1 VQVGDIMLY
10 NVDGGVIE
18 DMTSMEVLLGMSFL
32 GQFDM
37 KRDGEKME
45 LSER

>member
-1 VQVGDIMLY
+1 MS
-10 NVDGGVIE
+10 
-18 DMTSMEVLLGMSFL
+18 TTEVLLGMSFL

-37 KRDGEKME
+37 KRDSEKME